1 MPRDSDTAETT
12 IIGGAPPVLAPGPSP
27 APSAFSR
34 LISPKAGSSTAR
46 ADRGTTV
53 ARKGC
58 DVMVQVSS
66 PCLERGGHVYLPED
80 SRGQRPWCDR
90 HGIRRT
96 AAVYLQGRLSRRG
109 DGEESL

>member
-53 ARKGC
+53 ALKGC

-66 PCLERGGHVYLPED
+66 PCVERGGHLYLPEAP
-80 SRGQRPWCDR
+80 RGQWPWGDR
-90 HGIRRT
+90 RGIRRT
-96 AAVYLQGRLSRRG
+96 ASVYVQRRGSRRG